1 MKDTAIVE
9 FVNGK
14 EKTDIEVPLD
24 ITANDLIIALN
35 NCYRLDMDIENIF
48 NCYLISENPIAFLR
62 GNKTL
67 REYGIRNGSWIIYKR
82 SGSKVNENDK
92 E

>member
-35 NCYRLDMDIENIF
+35 NCYRLNMDIENIF
-48 NCYLISENPIAFLR
+48 NCYLFSI
-62 GNKTL
+62 
-67 REYGIRNGSWIIYKR
+67 
-82 SGSKVNENDK
+82 
-92 E
+92 

>member
-9 FVNGK
+9 FINMGQ
-14 EKTDIEVPLD
+14 KTDLEVPLD

-35 NCYRLDMDIENIF
+35 SAYSLQMDTENIF
-48 NCYLISENPIAFLR
+48 NCYLIAENPIAFLR

-67 REYGIRNGSWIIYKR
+67 REYGIRNGSQIIHK
-82 SGSKVNENDK
+82 
-92 E
+92 

>member
-14 EKTDIEVPLD
+14 VKTDIEVPLD

-35 NCYRLDMDIENIF
+35 KSYRLNMEIENIF

>member
-1 MKDTAIVE
+1 
-9 FVNGK
+9 
-14 EKTDIEVPLD
+14 
-24 ITANDLIIALN
+24 
-35 NCYRLDMDIENIF
+35 
-48 NCYLISENPIAFLR
+48 LISENPIAFLR